1 MWVGKYRQLKG
12 AWLVGKRC
20 PRSVSYVV
28 LRWSY
33 DGFLKRFSVY
43 YIMTDQDIKDILDI
57 EVKEPPRTPQLSKE
71 AIMGTLKVNLGSGAL

>member
-1 MWVGKYRQLKG
+1 MV
-12 AWLVGKRC
+12 
-20 PRSVSYVV
+20 
-28 LRWSY
+28 
-33 DGFLKRFSVY
+33 FLKRFSVY